1 MENIAI
7 VGIANLFPGSSAP
20 EEFWQ
25 QLLTKQDCRSKATHE
40 QMGVDVAKYT
50 GKKGDTDKFYCVY
63 GGYIRNFNF
72 DAAPFFHSS
81 NDLTHEYLTQLD
93 DLNQWSLYVTQQAL
107 VDAGYWRS
115 DKLMN
120 CGVILGNLSFPTKS
134 SNHLFMPLYH
144 QVVDDTLKQVIDS
157 DFNLTPFSKSE
168 DVAHEGMVHEGT
180 VHESLIHEDNA
191 LVAGHPAALLAKA
204 AGLGGAHFALDA
216 ACASSCYSVKL
227 ACDYLHTGKA
237 DMMLAGAVS
246 GADPMFVNMGFSI
259 FQAYPA
265 NNIHAP
271 FDKNSQGLFAG
282 EGAGMMV
289 LKRHSDAVRDGDKI
303 HAIIKGGALSND
315 GKGEFVLSP
324 NTKGQVLVYERA
336 YENADVNPA
345 DVDYIECHA
354 TGTPKG
360 DNVELSSMET
370 FFSRYGFTDD
380 NTYDN
385 TEKKKPLLGSVKSN
399 LGHLLTAAGMP
410 GMTKAIWALNEGKIP
425 ATINLNEPL
434 TSKKGYFGA
443 AQMPIQTID
452 WPTKSHPSNISEQ
465 SNKPRTA
472 GVSVFGFGGSN
483 AHLVLQEPTY
493 VLETATLSTTRKM
506 VKAVQP
512 LAIVGMDAHFGS
524 AHNLSAFKTLL
535 DNKATTFR
543 ELPPKRWKG
552 INNNTN
558 VMNAL
563 ALNKAPM
570 GGYVENFDIDF
581 LRFKV
586 PPNEQDCLIP
596 QQLMMMKVADNAA
609 KDANLTPGSNV
620 AVLVAMGMELELH
633 QYRGRVNLSTQ
644 IEESLLQQGVN
655 LSDEQRET
663 LTNIAKDGV
672 AFAAQLNQYTS
683 FIGNIMA
690 SRISALWDFSGP
702 AITVSA
708 EENSVYRCVELA
720 QTLFQTSDV
729 DAVIITGVDLAGSV
743 ENITLR
749 QHFGEV
755 DSGHLTQQVSQQV
768 SDSSLLDNSL
778 LDNNQWKVGE
788 GAAAFVLKSA
798 NDLSI
803 GDGISHQGAYATI
816 EGIAFVNDKS
826 AQAIEQAA
834 TSALA
839 QAKINA
845 NDISQVEAHSS
856 GFIAENEAEK
866 LSLPTLYQGKI
877 ISSVKSQIGH
887 TFNASGA
894 ASIIKVALGL
904 SSNTRNTHNTI
915 NNTNNNEQSSKRE
928 YTAINGLAKDGSCA
942 HLILSSSVN
951 ACIQSA
957 IPAVIPVNVT
967 NENVIKV
974 SAVTSDSGKKR
985 PQLIKNI
992 TLGGNAI
999 DETIIKASQQPNV
1012 NAQIYAM
1019 KQAFNNRQVTSIAKS
1034 TQVGRIDLAQ
1044 IKPRFSAVTQ
1054 ATHPAITTQF
1064 SQAINT
1070 TQSYDSELTGSG
1082 GATVN
1087 KSTNVI
1093 TSVTN
1098 QNISRNISQETATHK
1113 AFLTNRQL
1121 AQDQIAKMLALQ
1133 VEVSLEST
1141 PEFAHQLTS
1150 IQKTVTAE
1158 SGFQIKV
1165 SSGYQYPPLVLKESF
1180 NQPTNIIW
1188 DTADLVEFAEGDIG
1202 NVFGEDYHIID
1213 SYSRRVRLPT
1223 TDYLLVSRVT
1233 ALQATVNE
1241 YKKSYMCTEY
1251 DIPVDAPFL
1260 IDGQIPW
1267 SVSVESGQCDLL
1279 LIAYIGI
1286 DFQAKGERV
1295 YRLLDC
1301 ELTFLEEMAFGGET
1315 LRYEIHIDSY
1325 ARNGEQLLF
1334 FFHYDCYVSDKKVL
1348 IMRNGCAGF
1357 FTDEELKDGKGVI
1370 HNDTDKAQLA
1380 DAKKS
1385 VFTPLM
1391 QRNRDIYD
1399 YADMMKLV
1407 NGDVAG
1413 CFGSRYDQEGRNPSL
1428 KFSSKKFLMIERIT
1442 KVNAVGG
1449 HWGLGLLEGQK
1460 DLDPE
1465 HWYFPCHFKGD
1476 QVMAGSLMSEGCGQ
1490 MAMFYMLSLGMHS
1503 YVNNARFQPMQG
1515 ESQTV
1520 RCRGQVLPQHNTLTY
1535 RMEVTEMG
1543 MKPFPFLKANIDIIL
1558 DGKVV
1563 VDFKNLSV
1571 MITEQD
1577 DNSPYPMVLPDN
1589 VKLIQG
1595 ISKET
1600 SEKQSSEQ
1608 ALELLAELD
1617 ERGIAPFKHAHRP
1630 LMKVMSD
1637 LDAPKE
1643 KGVTPIQHFEAPMV
1657 AGQNRVPNKAPFTPW
1672 HMFEFATGN
1681 ISKCFGLDFDIYSN
1695 KEGKGRIPPR
1705 TPCGDLQVVTQVVEV
1720 KGERLDFKKQ
1730 SSCVAEYYVPSD
1742 AWYFTKNSHE
1752 GWMPYSLIMEIALQ
1766 PNGFISGYMGT
1777 TLKYPDKDLF
1787 FRNLDGTGDLI
1798 KQVDLRGKTIV
1809 NKSVLLSTTMA
1820 GGMIVQSFTFE
1831 LYVKREDVK
1840 GEGVKNESYDFSMH
1854 ELFYQGTAVFG
1865 YFGGDAL
1872 TNQLGIDNGKI
1883 TQPWFIDNCV
1893 VNGVGNKTATSQ
1905 IDVINLRDQ
1914 QLAYYQAPANKPH
1927 YKLAGGQMNFIDTVS
1942 IVESGG
1948 NAGVA
1953 YIYGEKT
1960 IDATDW
1966 FFRYHFHQDP
1976 VMPGSLGVEAI
1987 IELMQTYALKNDLGK
2002 SFTNP
2007 RFTAPNSVVKW
2018 KYRGQITPLN
2028 KQMSLDVHIT
2038 DIIKEAGEVRLIGD
2052 ASLSKDG
2059 LRIYQV
2065 KDIVLSIIEA

>member
-1 MENIAI
+1 MENIAV

-25 QLLTKQDCRSKATHE
+25 QLLTKQDCRSKATDE
-40 QMGVDVAKYT
+40 QMGADVEKYT
-50 GKKGDTDKFYCVY
+50 GKKGDTDKFYCVH
-63 GGYIRNFNF
+63 GGYIRGFNF
-72 DAAPFFHSS
+72 DAQPFCYRDKVTSNNDLNNTGSNS
-81 NDLTHEYLTQLD
+81 NDLTTEYLTQLD
-93 DLNQWSLYVTQQAL
+93 DVNQWSLYVAHQAL
-107 VDAGYWRS
+107 LDAGYWRS
-115 DKLMN
+115 DKLTN

-144 QVVDDTLKQVIDS
+144 QVVDDTLKQVIDNE
-157 DFNLTPFSKSE
+157 FELTSFAKNKAAYLNGI
-168 DVAHEGMVHEGT
+168 V
-180 VHESLIHEDNA
+180 HEDNA
-191 LVAGHPAALLAKA
+191 LVAGYPAALLAKA
-204 AGLGGAHFALDA
+204 AGLGGAHFSLDA

-259 FQAYPA
+259 FQAYPE

-271 FDKNSQGLFAG
+271 FDKKSQGLFAG

-345 DVDYIECHA
+345 EVDYIECHA

-360 DNVELSSMET
+360 DNVELGSMET
-370 FFSRYGFTDD
+370 FFSRYGLAG
-380 NTYDN
+380 
-385 TEKKKPLLGSVKSN
+385 ESSESHKPLLGSVKSN

-425 ATINLNEPL
+425 GTINLDEPL
-434 TSKKGYFGA
+434 NSKKGYFGA
-443 AQMPIQTID
+443 AQMPTQTID
-452 WPTKSHPSNISEQ
+452 WPSKNGAMANSQ
-465 SNKPRTA
+465 KPRTA
-472 GVSVFGFGGSN
+472 GVSVFGFGGAN
-483 AHLVLQEPTY
+483 AHLVLQQPTQ
-493 VLETATLSTTRKM
+493 TISTSNRMAKP
-506 VKAVQP
+506 AQP

-524 AHNLSAFKTLL
+524 ADNLSTFKTLL
-535 DNKATTFR
+535 DNNATTFR
-543 ELPPKRWKG
+543 ELPPKRWRG
-552 INNNTN
+552 INNNSA
-558 VMNAL
+558 VMKAL

-570 GGYVENFDIDF
+570 GGYVEDFDIDF

-586 PPNEQDCLIP
+586 PPNEQDRLIP

-609 KDANLTPGSNV
+609 KDANLKPGSNV

-633 QYRGRVNLSTQ
+633 QYRGRVNLTSQ
-644 IEESLLQQGVN
+644 IEESLLQQGVS
-655 LSDEQRET
+655 LSDEQRQT

-720 QTLFQTSDV
+720 QNLFQTSDV
-729 DAVIITGVDLAGSV
+729 EAVIIAGVDLAGSV

-749 QHFGEV
+749 QHFGEL
-755 DSGHLTQQVSQQV
+755 DKGALTQQA
-768 SDSSLLDNSL
+768 SDDNPF
-778 LDNNQWKVGE
+778 NHEQWQVGE
-788 GAAAFVLKSA
+788 GAAAFVLKP
-798 NDLSI
+798 
-803 GDGISHQGAYATI
+803 ISELKRVSDQYAYATI
-816 EGIAFVNDKS
+816 NSIAFVNDIS
-826 AQAIEQAA
+826 AQAIEKAA
-834 TSALA
+834 STALA
-839 QAKINA
+839 QAGINA
-845 NDISQVEAHSS
+845 SDISQVEANAS
-856 GFIAENEAEK
+856 GFIGENEAEK
-866 LSLPTLYQGKI
+866 ASLPTLYPGKK

-904 SSNTRNTHNTI
+904 SSKAQGSTQYNAQYSNKA
-915 NNTNNNEQSSKRE
+915 Q

-942 HLILSSSVN
+942 HLVLSSSVHGC
-951 ACIQSA
+951 AKS
-957 IPAVIPVNVT
+957 VNQP
-967 NENVIKV
+967 ENTDNQNGV
-974 SAVTSDSGKKR
+974 KKR
-985 PQLIKNI
+985 PQLIKTI
-992 TLGGNAI
+992 TLGGNSI
-999 DETIIKASQQPNV
+999 EETIIKASEKPSV
-1012 NAQIYAM
+1012 SSHFFAI
-1019 KQAFNNRQVTSIAKS
+1019 KQAFKNRQLMAVAKPN
-1034 TQVGRIDLAQ
+1034 TINLAQ
-1044 IKPRFSAVTQ
+1044 IKPRFSQGSNTVQVPQLSQ
-1054 ATHPAITTQF
+1054 ATPSNGTQ
-1064 SQAINT
+1064 
-1070 TQSYDSELTGSG
+1070 LTGASG
-1082 GATVN
+1082 AAVN

-1093 TSVTN
+1093 TPTLSQATSLSIN
-1098 QNISRNISQETATHK
+1098 QHIAQETATHK

-1121 AQDQIAKMLALQ
+1121 AQEQIANMIALQ
-1133 VEVSLEST
+1133 VAATQETTLEST
-1141 PEFAHQLTS
+1141 VDSSSDHRANTDTLAMTSSSQTKLTPNSTPLPEQATTGYNYAPLQLEERFS
-1150 IQKTVTAE
+1150 KP
-1158 SGFQIKV
+1158 SD
-1165 SSGYQYPPLVLKESF
+1165 
-1180 NQPTNIIW
+1180 IIW
-1188 DTADLVEFAEGDIG
+1188 DTDDLVEFAEGDIA
-1202 NVFGEDYHIID
+1202 NVFGEDYRIID

-1233 ALQATVNE
+1233 ALEATVNE

-1325 ARNGEQLLF
+1325 AKNGEQLLF
-1334 FFHYDCYVSDKKVL
+1334 FFHYDCYVGDKKVL

-1370 HNDTDKAQLA
+1370 HNDNDKAQLA
-1380 DAKKS
+1380 AAKKS

-1391 QRNRDIYD
+1391 QRNRDIYN
-1399 YADMMKLV
+1399 YSDMMKLV

-1413 CFGSRYDQEGRNPSL
+1413 CFGRSYDQQGRNPSL

-1442 KVNAVGG
+1442 KIDSAGG

-1460 DLDPE
+1460 DLDPQ
-1465 HWYFPCHFKGD
+1465 HWYFPCHFKDD

-1490 MAMFYMLSLGMHS
+1490 MAMFYMLSLGMHND
-1503 YVNNARFQPMQG
+1503 VNNARFQPMPG

-1543 MKPFPFLKANIDIIL
+1543 MQPFPFLKANIDIML

-1571 MITEQD
+1571 MISEQD
-1577 DNSPYPMVLPDN
+1577 DNSPYPVTLPDN
-1589 VKLIQG
+1589 VKLVQG
-1595 ISKET
+1595 ISKPT
-1600 SEKQSSEQ
+1600 SEKPLSDSINN
-1608 ALELLAELD
+1608 ELD
-1617 ERGIAPFKHAHRP
+1617 ERGIAPFKHPHRP
-1630 LMKVMSD
+1630 LMKVISD
-1637 LDAPKE
+1637 VNAPKE
-1643 KGVTPIQHFEAPMV
+1643 KGVTPIQHFAAPMV
-1657 AGQNRVPNKAPFTPW
+1657 AGQNRVPNQAPFTPW
-1672 HMFEFATGN
+1672 HLFEFATGN
-1681 ISKCFGLDFDIYSN
+1681 ISNCFGADFDIYSN
-1695 KEGKGRIPPR
+1695 KAGKNRVPPR
-1705 TPCGDLQVVTQVVEV
+1705 TPCGDLQVVTQIVEV
-1720 KGERLDFKKQ
+1720 QGERLDLKKQ
-1730 SSCVAEYYVPSD
+1730 SSCIAEYYVPSD

-1752 GWMPYSLIMEIALQ
+1752 AWMPYSLIMEIALQ

-1798 KQVDLRGKTIV
+1798 KQVDLRGKTVV

-1831 LYVKREDVK
+1831 LYVKGARVK
-1840 GEGVKNESYDFSMH
+1840 DKSVAAQSLESH
-1854 ELFYQGTAVFG
+1854 ELFYRGTAVFG
-1865 YFGGDAL
+1865 YFGADAL
-1872 TNQLGIDNGKI
+1872 TNQLGIDNGKV
-1883 TQPWFIDNCV
+1883 TQPWFVDHCV
-1893 VNGVGNKTATSQ
+1893 EGKTTTEQ
-1905 IDVINLRDQ
+1905 VEVINLTDQ
-1914 QLAYYQAPANKPH
+1914 HLAYYQAPANKPH

-1942 IVESGG
+1942 IVEGGGSG
-1948 NAGVA
+1948 GVA
-1953 YIYGEKT
+1953 YIYGERT
-1960 IDATDW
+1960 IDASDW

-2002 SFTNP
+2002 AFANP
-2007 RFTAPNSVVKW
+2007 RFSTPTSVVKW

-2038 DIIKEAGEVRLIGD
+2038 NIVKEAGEVRLIGD
-2052 ASLSKDG
+2052 ANLSKDG

-2065 KDIVLSIIEA
+2065 KDIVLSIVEAN

>member
-1 MENIAI
+1 MENIAV

-25 QLLTKQDCRSKATHE
+25 QLLTKQDCRSKATNE
-40 QMGVDVAKYT
+40 QMGADVEKYT
-50 GKKGDTDKFYCVY
+50 GKKGDTDKFYCVH

-72 DAAPFFHSS
+72 DAQPFCDNTNNLTS
-81 NDLTHEYLTQLD
+81 NDLTSEYLNQLD
-93 DLNQWSLYVTQQAL
+93 DLNKWSLYVTQQAL
-107 VDAGYWRS
+107 VDAGYWQS
-115 DKLMN
+115 EKLAN

-144 QVVDDTLKQVIDS
+144 QVVDDTLKQVVDS
-157 DFNLTPFSKSE
+157 DFNLTPFSNSE
-168 DVAHEGMVHEGT
+168 AVVHQGLAHET
-180 VHESLIHEDNA
+180 LIHEDNA
-191 LVAGHPAALLAKA
+191 LVAGYPAALLAKA
-204 AGLGGAHFALDA
+204 AGLGGSHFALDA

-336 YENADVNPA
+336 YENAAVNPA

-360 DNVELSSMET
+360 DNVELGSMET
-370 FFSRYGFTDD
+370 FFSRYGLTDEHRD
-380 NTYDN
+380 EN
-385 TEKKKPLLGSVKSN
+385 KPLLGSVKSN

-410 GMTKAIWALNEGKIP
+410 GMTKAIRALNEGKIP

-434 TSKKGYFGA
+434 SSKEGYFGA
-443 AQMPIQTID
+443 AQMPTQTVD
-452 WPTKSHPSNISEQ
+452 WPTKSGAMYNPK
-465 SNKPRTA
+465 KPRTA

-483 AHLVLQEPTY
+483 AHLVLQQPTQ
-493 VLETATLSTTRKM
+493 VLSTSNKAA
-506 VKAVQP
+506 KAVQP

-524 AHNLSAFKTLL
+524 AHNLSAFKALL
-535 DNKATTFR
+535 DNKTTTFR
-543 ELPPKRWKG
+543 SLPPKRWKG

-620 AVLVAMGMELELH
+620 AVLVAMGLELELH
-633 QYRGRVNLSTQ
+633 QYRGRVNLTTQ
-644 IEESLLQQGVN
+644 IEDSLLQQGVE
-655 LSDEQRET
+655 LSLEQRET
-663 LTNIAKDGV
+663 LTNIAKDGI
-672 AFAAQLNQYTS
+672 ASAAQLNQYTS

-720 QTLFQTSDV
+720 QNLFQTSDV
-729 DAVIITGVDLAGSV
+729 DAVIIAGVDLAGSI

-755 DSGHLTQQVSQQV
+755 DTSALAQQLS
-768 SDSSLLDNSL
+768 SDSSLLDGSH
-778 LDNNQWKVGE
+778 WKVGE
-788 GAAAFVLKSA
+788 GAAAFVVKSA
-798 NDLSI
+798 NDPSI
-803 GDGISHQGAYATI
+803 NDSITGQGAYATI
-816 EGIAFVNDKS
+816 DGIAFVNDTS
-826 AQAIEQAA
+826 AQAIAQAA
-834 TSALA
+834 KNALG
-839 QAKINA
+839 QANINT
-845 NDISQVEAHSS
+845 NDISQVEAHNS

-866 LSLPTLYQGKI
+866 LSLPALYQGKT
-877 ISSVKSQIGH
+877 ISSVKSQVGH

-894 ASIIKVALGL
+894 ASIIKVALAL
-904 SSNTRNTHNTI
+904 SGKSL
-915 NNTNNNEQSSKRE
+915 NNSIIAHS
-928 YTAINGLAKDGSCA
+928 AINGLAKDGSCA

-951 ACIQSA
+951 ARRQATNAVASA
-957 IPAVIPVNVT
+957 EV
-967 NENVIKV
+967 
-974 SAVTSDSGKKR
+974 KKR
-985 PQLIKNI
+985 PQLIKTI

-999 DETIIKASQQPNV
+999 DETIITSSQQPDV
-1012 NAQIYAM
+1012 SSQFSAM
-1019 KQAFNNRQVTSIAKS
+1019 KLAFNNR
-1034 TQVGRIDLAQ
+1034 RITPVLKDTHVDKIELAQ
-1044 IKPRFSAVTQ
+1044 IKPRFSSVKNTAQQ
-1054 ATHPAITTQF
+1054 AQMKQIPQ
-1064 SQAINT
+1064 T
-1070 TQSYDSELTGSG
+1070 TQSNDIELTGSS

-1087 KSTNVI
+1087 KTTNPNVI
-1093 TSVTN
+1093 TKNSNPTLR
-1098 QNISRNISQETATHK
+1098 QNLSQRINAHISQETAVHK

-1121 AQDQIAKMLALQ
+1121 AQAQISKMLALQ
-1133 VEVSLEST
+1133 VEASLDSASNRTAKAVNMVIAATSAETTPAST
-1141 PEFAHQLTS
+1141 LP
-1150 IQKTVTAE
+1150 VTA
-1158 SGFQIKV
+1158 SQTTAFQNAFQIKGPA
-1165 SSGYQYPPLVLKESF
+1165 GYSYAPLQLKERF
-1180 NQPTNIIW
+1180 NKPSEIIW

-1202 NVFGEDYHIID
+1202 NVFGEDYRIID

-1233 ALQATVNE
+1233 ALDATVNE

-1251 DIPVDAPFL
+1251 DIPVNAPFL

-1334 FFHYDCYVSDKKVL
+1334 FFHYDCYVGDKKVL

-1380 DAKKS
+1380 NAKKS
-1385 VFTPLM
+1385 AFTPLL
-1391 QRNRDIYD
+1391 QRNRDTYD

-1413 CFGSRYDQEGRNPSL
+1413 CFGSDYDQKGRNPSL

-1442 KVNAVGG
+1442 KVNAAGG

-1460 DLDPE
+1460 DLDPA
-1465 HWYFPCHFKGD
+1465 HWYFPCHFKDD

-1503 YVNNARFQPMQG
+1503 GVNNARFQPMPG

-1543 MKPFPFLKANIDIIL
+1543 MNPFPFLKANIDIIL

-1577 DNSPYPMVLPDN
+1577 DNSPYPVTLPDN
-1589 VKLIQG
+1589 VKLVQG
-1595 ISKET
+1595 ISEVT
-1600 SEKQSSEQ
+1600 RDKQSSTQ
-1608 ALELLAELD
+1608 PSSQSINAELD

-1637 LDAPKE
+1637 LGAPKE

-1657 AGQNRVPNKAPFTPW
+1657 AGQNRVPNQAPFTPW

-1681 ISKCFGLDFDIYSN
+1681 ISKCFGPDFDVY
-1695 KEGKGRIPPR
+1695 KGRIPPR

-1720 KGERLDFKKQ
+1720 QGERLDLKNK
-1730 SSCVAEYYVPSD
+1730 SSCIAEYYVPSD

-1777 TLKYPDKDLF
+1777 TLKYPEKDLF
-1787 FRNLDGTGDLI
+1787 FRNLDGSGDLI

-1820 GGMIVQSFTFE
+1820 GGMIIQSFTFE
-1831 LYVKREDVK
+1831 LYVKDEAKTAQDI
-1840 GEGVKNESYDFSMH
+1840 GSH
-1854 ELFYQGTAVFG
+1854 ELFYKGTAVFG
-1865 YFGGDAL
+1865 YFGADAL
-1872 TNQLGIDNGKI
+1872 LNQLGIDNGKV
-1883 TQPWFIDNCV
+1883 THAWFVDKNTPKADIKV
-1893 VNGVGNKTATSQ
+1893 VDLK
-1905 IDVINLRDQ
+1905 DQ
-1914 QLAYYQAPANKPH
+1914 TLALYQAPANKPH

-1942 IVESGG
+1942 IVEGG
-1948 NAGVA
+1948 GKAGIA
-1953 YIYGEKT
+1953 YVHGERT

-2007 RFTAPNSVVKW
+2007 RFSAPNSVVKW

-2038 DIIKEAGEVRLIGD
+2038 DIITNTLPDGNSEVRLVGD
-2052 ASLSKDG
+2052 ANLSKDG
-2059 LRIYQV
+2059 LRIYEV
-2065 KDIVLSIIEA
+2065 KDIVLSLVEA

>member
-1 MENIAI
+1 MENIAV

-40 QMGVDVAKYT
+40 QMGADVEKYT
-50 GKKGDTDKFYCVY
+50 GKKGDTDKFYCVH
-63 GGYIRNFNF
+63 GGYIRGFDF
-72 DAAPFFHSS
+72 DAQPFCHSS
-81 NDLTHEYLTQLD
+81 NDLNTEYLTQLD
-93 DLNQWSLYVTQQAL
+93 DLNQWSLYVTEQAL

-115 DKLMN
+115 DKLAN

-157 DFNLTPFSKSE
+157 DFELTPFSKDGSE
-168 DVAHEGMVHEGT
+168 QLVHKGL
-180 VHESLIHEDNA
+180 VHEDNA
-191 LVAGHPAALLAKA
+191 LVAGYPAALLAKA

-336 YENADVNPA
+336 YENAEVNPA

-360 DNVELSSMET
+360 DNVELGSMET
-370 FFSRYGFTDD
+370 FFSRYGFTEE
-380 NTYDN
+380 N
-385 TEKKKPLLGSVKSN
+385 KPLLGSVKSN

-425 ATINLNEPL
+425 GTINLNEPL
-434 TSKKGYFGA
+434 SSKKGYFGA
-443 AQMPIQTID
+443 AQMPTQTID
-452 WPTKSHPSNISEQ
+452 WPVKANNSQ
-465 SNKPRTA
+465 KPRTA

-493 VLETATLSTTRKM
+493 VLETSMLSTTSK
-506 VKAVQP
+506 VAKPAQP

-524 AHNLSAFKTLL
+524 AHNLSTFKALL

-552 INNNTN
+552 INTNTA

-570 GGYVENFDIDF
+570 GGYVEDFDIDF

-609 KDANLTPGSNV
+609 KDANLTPSSNV

-633 QYRGRVNLSTQ
+633 QYRGRVNLTTQ
-644 IEESLLQQGVN
+644 IEDSLLQQGIE
-655 LSDEQRET
+655 LSLEQRET
-663 LTNIAKDGV
+663 LTNIAKDGI

-720 QTLFQTSDV
+720 QNLFQTSDV
-729 DAVIITGVDLAGSV
+729 DAVIIAGVDLAGSI

-755 DSGHLTQQVSQQV
+755 DSSNLTQHV
-768 SDSSLLDNSL
+768 SDNALLDNSL
-778 LDNNQWKVGE
+778 LNNNQWKVGE
-788 GAAAFVLKSA
+788 GAAAFVLKPES
-798 NDLSI
+798 NVDE
-803 GDGISHQGAYATI
+803 QGAYATI
-816 EGIAFVNDKS
+816 DGIAFVNDKS

-834 TSALA
+834 SNALA
-839 QAKINA
+839 QANINA
-845 NDISQVEAHSS
+845 NDISQVEAHNS
-856 GFIAENEAEK
+856 GFISENDAEK
-866 LSLPTLYQGKI
+866 ASLPALYQGKA
-877 ISSVKSQIGH
+877 ISSVKNQIGH

-904 SSNTRNTHNTI
+904 SAHSNTSNSTNT
-915 NNTNNNEQSSKRE
+915 SGKE
-928 YTAINGLAKDGSCA
+928 YSAINGLAKDGSCA
-942 HLILSSSVN
+942 HLVLSSS
-951 ACIQSA
+951 A
-957 IPAVIPVNVT
+957 ISRAKVT
-967 NENVIKV
+967 NPSEHVVNQTGV
-974 SAVTSDSGKKR
+974 KKR
-985 PQLIKNI
+985 PQLIKTI
-992 TLGGNAI
+992 ALGGNAI

-1012 NAQIYAM
+1012 SSHFSAIKA
-1019 KQAFNNRQVTSIAKS
+1019 AFNTRQLSSMAKLS
-1034 TQVGRIDLAQ
+1034 DQNKIDLAQ
-1044 IKPRFSAVTQ
+1044 IKPRFSQIKNTVQTMQNTQ
-1054 ATHPAITTQF
+1054 AR
-1064 SQAINT
+1064 
-1070 TQSYDSELTGSG
+1070 QSHETELTGSS

-1087 KSTNVI
+1087 KPTNVI
-1093 TSVTN
+1093 TKNSTPAHTSGSS
-1098 QNISRNISQETATHK
+1098 QKISKCISQHFSQETATHK

-1121 AQDQIAKMLALQ
+1121 AQEQIAKMLALQ
-1133 VEVSLEST
+1133 VEASFNSAIDSISIRNAKAVNMVIAATSAET
-1141 PEFAHQLTS
+1141 TAEFAQQLTPAP
-1150 IQKTVTAE
+1150 TVETAE
-1158 SGFQIKV
+1158 SGINGSFQGSFKV
-1165 SSGYQYPPLVLKESF
+1165 KGPAGYSYAPLQLKERF
-1180 NQPTNIIW
+1180 NQPSEIIW

-1202 NVFGEDYHIID
+1202 NVFGEDYRIID

-1233 ALQATVNE
+1233 ALDATVNE

-1334 FFHYDCYVSDKKVL
+1334 FFHYDCYVGDKKVL

-1370 HNDTDKAQLA
+1370 LNDTDKAQLA
-1380 DAKKS
+1380 NAQKS

-1413 CFGSRYDQEGRNPSL
+1413 CFGDSYDQKGRNPSL
-1428 KFSSKKFLMIERIT
+1428 KFSSKKFLMIERII
-1442 KVNAVGG
+1442 KVDAAGG

-1460 DLDPE
+1460 DLDPQ
-1465 HWYFPCHFKGD
+1465 HWYFPCHFKDD

-1503 YVNNARFQPMQG
+1503 GVNNARFQPMPG

-1577 DNSPYPMVLPDN
+1577 DNSPYPVTLPDN
-1589 VKLIQG
+1589 VKLIESLG
-1595 ISKET
+1595 DKP
-1600 SEKQSSEQ
+1600 SSEQ
-1608 ALELLAELD
+1608 APDILAELD

-1637 LDAPKE
+1637 LSAPKE

-1657 AGQNRVPNKAPFTPW
+1657 AGQNRVPNQAPFTPW

-1681 ISKCFGLDFDIYSN
+1681 ISKCFGPDFDVY
-1695 KEGKGRIPPR
+1695 KGRIPPR

-1720 KGERLDFKKQ
+1720 QGERLDLKKK
-1730 SSCVAEYYVPSD
+1730 SSCIAEYYVPSD

-1787 FRNLDGTGDLI
+1787 FRNLDGSGDLI

-1831 LYVKREDVK
+1831 LYVKD
-1840 GEGVKNESYDFSMH
+1840 ESAAVSLESHDLARH
-1854 ELFYQGTAVFG
+1854 EKFYKGTAVFG

-1872 TNQLGIDNGKI
+1872 TNQLGIDNGRI
-1883 TQPWFIDNCV
+1883 THAWYVDNE
-1893 VNGVGNKTATSQ
+1893 TPAASIET
-1905 IDVINLRDQ
+1905 INLRDEH
-1914 QLAYYQAPANKPH
+1914 LSFYQAPANKPH
-1927 YKLAGGQMNFIDTVS
+1927 YKLAGGQMNFIDSAS
-1942 IVESGG
+1942 IVEGG
-1948 NAGVA
+1948 GSAGVA
-1953 YIYGEKT
+1953 YVYGERT
-1960 IDATDW
+1960 IDPTDW

-2007 RFTAPNSVVKW
+2007 RFSAPNSVVKW

-2038 DIIKEAGEVRLIGD
+2038 DIVHEAGEVRLIGD
-2052 ASLSKDG
+2052 ANLSKDG

-2065 KDIVLSIIEA
+2065 KDIVLSIVEA

>member
-1 MENIAI
+1 MENIAV

-25 QLLTKQDCRSKATHE
+25 QLLKKQDCRSKATIE
-40 QMGVDVAKYT
+40 QMGVDPDKYT
-50 GKKGDTDKFYCVY
+50 GKKGDTDKFYCVH
-63 GGYIRNFNF
+63 GGYIRDFDF
-72 DAAPFFHSS
+72 DASAFVAGKS
-81 NDLTHEYLTQLD
+81 NNGNNLTTEYLNQLD
-93 DLNQWSLYVTQQAL
+93 DLNQWALYVTQQAL
-107 VDAGYWRS
+107 TDAGYWGS
-115 DKLMN
+115 DKLAN

-144 QVVDDTLKQVIDS
+144 QVVDGALKEVLNKDFQLSHFSDTGIAKND
-157 DFNLTPFSKSE
+157 
-168 DVAHEGMVHEGT
+168 
-180 VHESLIHEDNA
+180 IHADNA
-191 LVAGHPAALLAKA
+191 LVAGYPAALLAKA
-204 AGLGGAHFALDA
+204 AGLGGTHFALDA

-246 GADPMFVNMGFSI
+246 GSDPMFVNMGFSI

-336 YENADVNPA
+336 YDDAGVDPR

-360 DNVELSSMET
+360 DNVELGSMDT
-370 FFSRYGFTDD
+370 FFSRFPRD
-380 NTYDN
+380 NG
-385 TEKKKPLLGSVKSN
+385 KKPLLGSVKSN

-410 GMTKAIWALNEGKIP
+410 GMTKAIWALNEAKIP

-434 TSKKGYFGA
+434 SSKNGYLTG
-443 AQMPIQTID
+443 AQMPTDTID
-452 WPTKSHPSNISEQ
+452 WPQENSS
-465 SNKPRTA
+465 KPRTA

-483 AHLVLQEPTY
+483 AHLVLQQPSQTLEPVTSN
-493 VLETATLSTTRKM
+493 A
-506 VKAVQP
+506 KAREP
-512 LAIVGMDAHFGS
+512 LAIIGMDAHFGG
-524 AHNLSAFKTLL
+524 AKDLSSFAALV
-535 DNKATTFR
+535 NSEGNTFR
-543 ELPPKRWKG
+543 DLPTKRWKG
-552 INNNTN
+552 IERNSE
-558 VMNAL
+558 VMNVL
-563 ALNKAPM
+563 SLSKAPK
-570 GGYVENFDIDF
+570 GGYVEDFDIDF

-609 KDANLTPGSNV
+609 KDAGLKEGSNV
-620 AVLVAMGMELELH
+620 AVLVAMGLELELH

-644 IEESLLQQGVN
+644 IEESLLQQGVT
-655 LSDEQRET
+655 LSDEQRTT

-702 AITVSA
+702 AITLSA

-720 QTLFQTSDV
+720 ENLFQTSDI
-729 DAVIITGVDLAGSV
+729 DAVIIASVDLAGSV

-749 QHFGEV
+749 QHYG
-755 DSGHLTQQVSQQV
+755 QVSVEGKATSNTQ
-768 SDSSLLDNSL
+768 
-778 LDNNQWKVGE
+778 NQDQWLVGE
-788 GAAAFVLKSA
+788 GAAAFVVKPESKVSEQQIYA
-798 NDLSI
+798 TI
-803 GDGISHQGAYATI
+803 DGISFANGCDAA
-816 EGIAFVNDKS
+816 
-826 AQAIEQAA
+826 AITKAA
-834 TSALA
+834 NQSLALA
-839 QAKINA
+839 GINA
-845 NDISQVEAHSS
+845 ADVSQVEAHAS
-856 GFIAENEAEK
+856 GFSHENSAENQALPK
-866 LSLPTLYQGKI
+866 LYAGKA
-877 ISSVKSQIGH
+877 ISSVKSNVGH
-887 TFNASGA
+887 TFNASGV
-894 ASIIKVALGL
+894 ASIVKTALIL
-904 SSNTRNTHNTI
+904 D
-915 NNTNNNEQSSKRE
+915 KR
-928 YTAINGLAKDGSCA
+928 TATKSAIAINGLGKDESCA
-942 HLILSSSVN
+942 HLILSSSKHN
-951 ACIQSA
+951 HQLA
-957 IPAVIPVNVT
+957 PAPI
-967 NENVIKV
+967 
-974 SAVTSDSGKKR
+974 GKQR
-985 PQLIKNI
+985 PKLIKTI
-992 TLGGNAI
+992 ALGGNSIFDAI
-999 DETIIKASQQPNV
+999 LSESQCAEMVSVKQSFTGKTLAKVKESINLSNLTPKAHTQAQAQTKAQEPAQVPFQKQVQSTTQAKARSTIVTGAKVKSIPQATTKASVDVKHQ
-1012 NAQIYAM
+1012 ASKEIYQESATH
-1019 KQAFNNRQVTSIAKS
+1019 QAFLNTRQVAGQQISKLIEMQANVSAGLPTYRTNSPSSDVVHAPELS
-1034 TQVGRIDLAQ
+1034 VVSSNTHTDDL
-1044 IKPRFSAVTQ
+1044 V
-1054 ATHPAITTQF
+1054 
-1064 SQAINT
+1064 AIN
-1070 TQSYDSELTGSG
+1070 EHW
-1082 GATVN
+1082 AN
-1087 KSTNVI
+1087 
-1093 TSVTN
+1093 
-1098 QNISRNISQETATHK
+1098 
-1113 AFLTNRQL
+1113 
-1121 AQDQIAKMLALQ
+1121 
-1133 VEVSLEST
+1133 
-1141 PEFAHQLTS
+1141 
-1150 IQKTVTAE
+1150 E
-1158 SGFQIKV
+1158 SGFQIKGPD
-1165 SSGYQYPPLVLKESF
+1165 GYHYPPLQLEERF
-1180 NQPTNIIW
+1180 NQPKEIIW
-1188 DTADLVEFAEGDIG
+1188 DTDDLVEFAEGDIAK
-1202 NVFGEDYHIID
+1202 VFGDEFKIID

-1233 ALQATVNE
+1233 ELEATVNE

-1251 DIPVDAPFL
+1251 DIPIDAPFL

-1279 LIAYIGI
+1279 LISYIGI

-1334 FFHYDCYVSDKKVL
+1334 FFHYDCYVGDKKVL

-1357 FTDEELKDGKGVI
+1357 FTDEELADGKGVI
-1370 HNDTDKAQLA
+1370 LNDKDKAELA
-1380 DAKKS
+1380 NAVKTD
-1385 VFTPLM
+1385 FTPLITNIDAAK
-1391 QRNRDIYD
+1391 QAKQHFD
-1399 YADMMKLV
+1399 YNDMMKLV
-1407 NGDVAG
+1407 DGDVAG
-1413 CFGSRYDQEGRNPSL
+1413 CFGEEYNQQGRNPSL

-1442 KVNAVGG
+1442 KIDAKGG

-1460 DLDPE
+1460 DLDPQ

-1490 MAMFYMLSLGMHS
+1490 MAMFLMLKLGMHAN
-1503 YVNNARFQPMQG
+1503 VNNARFQPMPG

-1520 RCRGQVLPQHNTLTY
+1520 RCRGQVIPQHNTLTY

-1543 MKPFPFLKANIDIIL
+1543 MKPFPFLKANIEIIL
-1558 DGKVV
+1558 DGKAV

-1577 DNSPYPMVLPDN
+1577 ENSPYPVSLPDN
-1589 VKLIQG
+1589 VQLLE
-1595 ISKET
+1595 SSAVNN
-1600 SEKQSSEQ
+1600 SENTIE
-1608 ALELLAELD
+1608 AVTTNAELD
-1617 ERGIAPFKHAHRP
+1617 ERGVEPFKHVERP

-1637 LDAPKE
+1637 LNAPKE

-1657 AGQNRVPNKAPFTPW
+1657 AGQNRVPNQAPFTPW

-1681 ISKCFGLDFDIYSN
+1681 ISKCFGPDFDVY
-1695 KEGKGRIPPR
+1695 KGRIPPR

-1720 KGERLDFKKQ
+1720 QGTRLDLKKT
-1730 SSCVAEYYVPSD
+1730 SSCIAEYYVPSD
-1742 AWYFTKNSHE
+1742 AWYFTKNSVNN
-1752 GWMPYSLIMEIALQ
+1752 WMPYSLIMEIALQ

-1777 TLKYPDKDLF
+1777 TLKYPEKDLF
-1787 FRNLDGTGDLI
+1787 FRNLDGSGDLI
-1798 KQVDLRGKTIV
+1798 KQVDLRNKTIV

-1831 LYVKREDVK
+1831 LYVKDE
-1840 GEGVKNESYDFSMH
+1840 NCAAQALESHD
-1854 ELFYQGTAVFG
+1854 LFYKGTAVFG

-1872 TNQLGIDNGKI
+1872 TNQLGIDNGR
-1883 TQPWFIDNCV
+1883 TTYPWFEDNNTPKSDIEVIDL
-1893 VNGVGNKTATSQ
+1893 SDQ
-1905 IDVINLRDQ
+1905 NLA
-1914 QLAYYQAPANKPH
+1914 LYKAPTNKPH

-1942 IVESGG
+1942 IVEGG
-1948 NAGVA
+1948 GKAGVA
-1953 YIYGEKT
+1953 YVHGERT

-2002 SFTNP
+2002 AFTNP
-2007 RFTAPNSVVKW
+2007 RFIAPTTLVKW

-2038 DIIKEAGEVRLIGD
+2038 DIIRSDGEVRLVGD
-2052 ASLSKDG
+2052 ANLSKDG
-2059 LRIYQV
+2059 LRIYEV
-2065 KDIVLSIIEA
+2065 KDIVLSLVEA